1 MLSNQ
6 SPPGHL
12 SEDELLQALVD
23 AADLA
28 TERRLHLER
37 CVNCQKAL
45 EDLEER
51 FSRFERRVRQ
61 MAPAPPKPFRLPQQ
75 AASTPWLRM
84 KPVWATVLVAAL
96 VLAVAVWWPR
106 HFDPSTPVINV
117 ARNNLVTGGSLL
129 DQVDALVDDALPP
142 VLQQLTVT
150 AETEAIDSVIDWVV
164 PPVEGMEDD
173 DSWT

>member
-6 SPPGHL
+6 PPPGHL
-12 SEDELLQALVD
+12 SEDELLRALVD
-23 AADLA
+23 VADLA

-37 CVNCQKAL
+37 CTDCQKAL
-45 EDLEER
+45 EDLKAR
-51 FSRFERRVRQ
+51 FARFERRVRQ
-61 MAPAPPKPFRLPQQ
+61 MSPAPPKPFRLPQQ
-75 AASTPWLRM
+75 TASTPWLRM
-84 KPVWATVLVAAL
+84 KPVWATALVAAL
-96 VLAVAVWWPR
+96 VFVLAIWWPR
-106 HFDPSTPVINV
+106 QFDPSTPVTNV
-117 ARNNLVTGGSLL
+117 ARNNPVIGGFLL

-150 AETEAIDSVIDWVV
+150 AETDDTDGVIDWVV